1 MVTMI
6 ELGLYC
12 LHYSLP
18 APLENRLKV
27 LGRATVK
34 VGVIRVGHQDPA
46 RLGELL
52 GKALGT
58 IAI

>member
-1 MVTMI
+1 MI

-18 APLENRLKV
+18 APLENRLKA